1 MAALSVLPTEKSLRR
16 ADRVRAAYDALTL
29 ETAKLQAL
37 AEILASDPAGKHAD
51 TLACMIVDLVAVVN
65 TRADALADAVTS

>member
-51 TLACMIVDLVAVVN
+51 TLA
-65 TRADALADAVTS
+65 